1 MEEEIAELGLG
12 CGSVNS
18 KEEDVAV
25 TIAGLREKSRSRRTK
40 HDQEQ
45 QDTIK
50 IKNTINGSKKM
61 KRCREK
67 QEKRIEEETSETKM
81 NILTQVVDQ
90 LTDTDERRKGWEDK
104 ISQLNAEI
112 ADYNEAREK
121 KLPLVQEV
129 DAKVKELHQTVSGL
143 NNQQKSLR
151 TSRQK
156 LKEKIG
162 EIEEKIK

>member
-1 MEEEIAELGLG
+1 M
-12 CGSVNS
+12 
-18 KEEDVAV
+18 
-25 TIAGLREKSRSRRTK
+25 LRIR
-40 HDQEQ
+40 
-45 QDTIK
+45 
-50 IKNTINGSKKM
+50 
-61 KRCREK
+61 
-67 QEKRIEEETSETKM
+67 ETKM

-162 EIEEKIK
+162 EIEEKVRLLPAWLTRICSK